1 MKLED
6 DNKQTLASRKD
17 GDKFTQLRE
26 DMSLSSSPIS
36 MPVRFQQKLVP
47 RKKGEEMLRI
57 NEMGEFLTITTQK
70 RLRN

>member
-47 RKKGEEMLRI
+47 RKKGEEMLR
-57 NEMGEFLTITTQK
+57 
-70 RLRN
+70 